1 SYAIPVNIAQKVV
14 DDIIK
19 YGTVQRAYLGVSYVD
34 AGDLSPEEKTKN
46 NIPADVTGIYVNEA
60 VPDGGA
66 YSAGIRKGDII
77 KSINNTNLQS
87 GAEMQDQI
95 SRFKPGDKI
104 NIGYIRN
111 NKEMATTVILKN
123 KSGNISMVKQAEA
136 MDKLGAD
143 LATLDER
150 RAKEYGVSGGVVVK
164 RIKEGPLNDQTRMK
178 DSFVIV
184 KVDDKDVKTTDDLNK
199 AIADKKTVTLSG
211 FYPGYDGLYDY
222 QVDLDGN

>member
-1 SYAIPVNIAQKVV
+1 
-14 DDIIK
+14 
-19 YGTVQRAYLGVSYVD
+19 
-34 AGDLSPEEKTKN
+34 
-46 NIPADVTGIYVNEA
+46 
-60 VPDGGA
+60 
-66 YSAGIRKGDII
+66 IRKGDII